1 MTNLLLQLSYLHKIW
16 VKLAYVGVV
25 VCANTSLLSDG
36 IAQSVEHT
44 STPAQPAL
52 INTIQAPLVT
62 EDDRA
67 RGETESLGIVTPNF
81 SEAFGKLEKGSSA
94 ADVVA
99 FLGPPKSKG
108 KKQFWGG
115 GPTFRYA
122 QYWEYPQ
129 QGIALLMV
137 SDTQD
142 SPQRVYDISIKSP
155 SQLQTKLGLKIGDS
169 KQTFLELYGDGRM
182 CGPRITELSSH
193 GICEEGARDEVYN
206 GQSPIYVSEDHHVG
220 GLIKYY
226 GGFFIW
232 IDQGRVKEM
241 IIAGGV
247 G

>member
-44 STPAQPAL
+44 SPAQPAL

-99 FLGPPKSKG
+99 FGRASSNCGLSILE
-108 KKQFWGG
+108 
-115 GPTFRYA
+115 A
-122 QYWEYPQ
+122 Q
-129 QGIALLMV
+129 
-137 SDTQD
+137 
-142 SPQRVYDISIKSP
+142 
-155 SQLQTKLGLKIGDS
+155 
-169 KQTFLELYGDGRM
+169 
-182 CGPRITELSSH
+182 LS
-193 GICEEGARDEVYN
+193 
-206 GQSPIYVSEDHHVG
+206 
-220 GLIKYY
+220 
-226 GGFFIW
+226 F
-232 IDQGRVKEM
+232 
-241 IIAGGV
+241 
-247 G
+247 